1 MAYNGYLLKAG
12 SDEIPLSFIRYD
24 TYHIQPKQRQDL
36 DPYRDVNG
44 VLHRNVVENMP
55 SVIEFNTPTMY
66 ADQLQSFLNIIRSNY
81 TSNKE
86 RKLEITY
93 YNPET
98 DSYKDGEF
106 YMAQP
111 DFSIKQIIDGKIM
124 YNEMTINFIEY

>member
-12 SDEIPLSFIRYD
+12 SDEIPLKFIRYD
-24 TYHIQPKQRQDL
+24 TYNIQPKQRQDL

-66 ADQLQSFLNIIRSNY
+66 ADEMQEFLDIIRSNFDS
-81 TSNKE
+81 TKE
-86 RKLEITY
+86 RKLDLTY
-93 YNPET
+93 YDPET
-98 DSYKDGEF
+98 DSYKSGDF

-111 DFSIKQIIDGKIM
+111 SFTIKQIIDNKIM
-124 YNEMTINFIEY
+124 YNELTINFIGY

>member
-12 SDEIPLSFIRYD
+12 STIIPLSFIRYD

-44 VLHRNVVENMP
+44 VLHRNVVDNMP
-55 SVIEFNTPTMY
+55 SVIEFSTPTLY
-66 ADQLQSFLNIIRSNY
+66 ASQLQEFLNLIRDNY
-81 TSNKE
+81 SSSKE
-86 RKLEITY
+86 RKLEVTY
-93 YNPET
+93 YDPET
-98 DSYKDGEF
+98 DSYKSGDF

-124 YNEMTINFIEY
+124 YNEMTINFIGY

>member
-55 SVIEFNTPTMY
+55 SVIEFNTPTLY
-66 ADQLQSFLNIIRSNY
+66 ANQLQSFLNIIRGNY
-81 TSNKE
+81 SSSKE

-98 DSYKDGEF
+98 DSYKSGEF